1 MNGIELCKS
10 SKQDIYKEYCKEH
23 QMLMSII
30 EEQKRMLEQ
39 RKQELSLEIFNIE
52 MSGRISN
59 FVNKYNTGK

>member
-1 MNGIELCKS
+1 MTGMELCKS
-10 SKQDIYKEYCKEH
+10 SKQDVYNAYCKEH

-52 MSGRISN
+52 MNRELKK
-59 FVNKYNTGK
+59 VLKQM